1 MQLLIR
7 NTGYSDAESH
17 FMFRYDATA
26 TSLVDV
32 SNILEQPTRCILMAD
47 NEDVSGRC
55 LRNIRTY
62 ETTRCHIKE
71 GHK

>member
-1 MQLLIR
+1 MV
-7 NTGYSDAESH
+7 
-17 FMFRYDATA
+17 RYDATA

-32 SNILEQPTRCILMAD
+32 SNILEQPARCILMAD

-62 ETTRCHIKE
+62 ETARCHIKE
-71 GHK
+71 RHK